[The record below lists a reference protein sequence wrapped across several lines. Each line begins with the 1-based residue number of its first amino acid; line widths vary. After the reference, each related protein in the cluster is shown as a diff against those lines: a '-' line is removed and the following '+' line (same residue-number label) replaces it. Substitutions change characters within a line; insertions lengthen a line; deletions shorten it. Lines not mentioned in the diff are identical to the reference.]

1 VLSIDNVILSDRD
14 LRRELGAGR
23 IRVEPMDAG
32 AVQPSSIDLRV
43 ENQFRIFANNPP
55 PRTSTSVSPWRA

>member
-32 AVQPSSIDLRV
+32 AVQPSSIDLR
-43 ENQFRIFANNPP
+43 
-55 PRTSTSVSPWRA
+55 